1 MWDGWLTFF
10 AILRISSLR
19 VSACQ
24 LAVLETLSVKMKGRN
39 GTNNVKGLTNHL
51 HNIFSASKLQG
62 KEIDMEDSFIIPSVN
77 RRANGPDCNDSEQ
90 PSNVKCNL
98 TYLKKQWK
106 KRKV

>member
-24 LAVLETLSVKMKGRN
+24 LAVLETVSVKMKGRN

-62 KEIDMEDSFIIPSVN
+62 KEIDMEDSFYHSLRSIDAPMDLTATTAS
-77 RRANGPDCNDSEQ
+77 SLLM
-90 PSNVKCNL
+90 SNA
-98 TYLKKQWK
+98 T
-106 KRKV
+106 

>member
-62 KEIDMEDSFIIPSVN
+62 KE
-77 RRANGPDCNDSEQ
+77 
-90 PSNVKCNL
+90 
-98 TYLKKQWK
+98 TWK
-106 KRKV
+106 TV

>member
-62 KEIDMEDSFIIPSVN
+62 KEIDMEDSFIIPSDQST
-77 RRANGPDCNDSEQ
+77 R
-90 PSNVKCNL
+90 
-98 TYLKKQWK
+98 QWTWLQ
-106 KRKV
+106 RQQAAV